1 MQPRAWRWTRK
12 ATCTAGKSVQ
22 GEWQNTSSSSNAI
35 FLVQHTVKIR
45 TANLSDIAG
54 IARVHVESWR
64 TTYKGTIPEDFLA
77 KLSYEQREHLWDQVL
92 TDPNRSRFVYVAEDE
107 PGKIVGFISG
117 GPEPS
122 GDILYTGEIDAIYLL
137 ASHQGQ
143 GIGRRLVVSLA
154 SRLIEENMTALLV
167 WVLATNPARKF
178 YERLGGQLIYEKQTS
193 IGGAS
198 LIEVAYGWQNAHTL
212 IEPVPPQ
219 SS

>member
-1 MQPRAWRWTRK
+1 
-12 ATCTAGKSVQ
+12 
-22 GEWQNTSSSSNAI
+22 
-35 FLVQHTVKIR
+35 LVQHTIKIR
-45 TANLSDIAG
+45 TANLSDAAG

-64 TTYKGTIPEDFLA
+64 TTYKGIIPEDFLA

-107 PGKIVGFISG
+107 PGQIVGFISG

-122 GDILYTGEIDAIYLL
+122 GDILYTGEIDAIYLP

-154 SRLIEENMTALLV
+154 SRLIQENMTALLV
-167 WVLATNPARKF
+167 WVLAANPARKF
-178 YERLGGQLIYEKQTS
+178 YERLGGQLIYEKETS

-198 LIEVAYGWQNAHTL
+198 LIEVAYGWQDAHTL
-212 IEPVPPQ
+212 IKPVPPQ